1 MINYSTNQSTKKQIE
16 NHLLICEKT
25 FIPKLS
31 AFVDIKDYSNKIFNK
46 AVRFEW
52 FDEEKLVGLI
62 AAYKQEELYI
72 TNFSTDPN
80 YIRRGI
86 AGTLIKMSEDFCK
99 LNNLRYIELEV
110 RPQNKTAIAFYEK
123 RGFKK
128 NKTNH
133 KNEKELIL

>member
-46 AVRFEW
+46 AVRFEC

-72 TNFSTDPN
+72 TNVSTDPN

-86 AGTLIKMSEDFCK
+86 AGT
-99 LNNLRYIELEV
+99 
-110 RPQNKTAIAFYEK
+110 
-123 RGFKK
+123 
-128 NKTNH
+128 
-133 KNEKELIL
+133 